1 MSTFRTGPLTP
12 AQTSFGVLEENVA
25 GIGTRWHEAW
35 GDVQKQILDVA
46 AKLTLTVT
54 GSTPT
59 MVQSLTPGEAFTLT
73 TPATDY
79 AGLNGQF
86 LGEILELDLGKPFKL
101 YGKWKCGEATQSD
114 FLFGAALT
122 QTDLLATS
130 SSHAISAAVEGVFF
144 VKLDNTTNI
153 YAKTYLAGTETNS
166 ALVGTMDTSAH
177 VYEIDWSGSVLTFY
191 LDGVEVAAFTTG
203 LPTVDLTL
211 SFNVRAGSAAANTFT
226 IYDPKPRVIQ
236 ARS

>member
-1 MSTFRTGPLTP
+1 LTP
-12 AQTSFGVLEENVA
+12 AQTSFGIVEDNVA
-25 GIGTRWHEAW
+25 GIGTRWHKVW
-35 GDVQKQILDVA
+35 GDAQEQLLDVA

-59 MVQSLTPGEAFTLT
+59 MVQSLTSGEAFTLT

-79 AGLNGQF
+79 AGLNGSF
-86 LGEILELDLGKPFKL
+86 LGEIVKLDAGKPVKL
-101 YGKWKCGEATQSD
+101 YGRWKCGEATQSD
-114 FLFGAALT
+114 FLFGLAAT
-122 QTDLLATS
+122 KTDLLAVS
-130 SSHAISAAVEGVFF
+130 DGHAISPSVEGVFF
-144 VKLDNTTNI
+144 TKLDNATGI
-153 YAKTYLAGTETNS
+153 YAKTHLAGVETNT

-177 VYEIDWSGSVLTFY
+177 EYEIDWDSTILRFY
-191 LDGVEVAAFTTG
+191 LDGVKVAAFSTG